1 MIRSPKAVFLQSWKL
16 IHAVLSGTSSPEDS
30 AAASAENPASNGG
43 QVCAFVSSV
52 LLWSL
57 GAISLRLF
65 FFSFFF
71 FFPYLK
77 FAVSVTSVC

>member
-30 AAASAENPASNGG
+30 AAASTENPASNEG

-57 GAISLRLF
+57 GAISLR
-65 FFSFFF
+65 F
-71 FFPYLK
+71 FFPLFK
-77 FAVSVTSVC
+77 FAVFVTSVC

>member
-16 IHAVLSGTSSPEDS
+16 THVILTGTSSPEDS
-30 AAASAENPASNGG
+30 AAASAGNSASDGG

-57 GAISLRLF
+57 GAISLRFFLF
-65 FFSFFF
+65 FL
-71 FFPYLK
+71 PYLK
-77 FAVSVTSVC
+77 FAVFVITSVC